1 MEYYHFMET
10 DETPTYLGKGIN
22 VLAMER
28 HRLLKEI
35 APRPAIWDTRL
46 SVRDRRQALNDD
58 WQQVAQAMNSDV
70 DECKRKWKIMR
81 GTFRSE
87 LRRVAATGVPSRW
100 HLFDEMQ
107 FMRNVFVH
115 SASSPPYIT
124 PVVTPQKV
132 LLDHVFPTTVSS
144 LIPIPQDLSHSSNPI
159 CPEEI
164 LPDCLMEE
172 TVVTIQDDPLQ
183 DLETD
188 PSDSLHREGTVE
200 TDFLVDPN
208 DSDYRFL
215 ISLLPF
221 ISTLP
226 KFLKNRFQHEA
237 LGLVLDLH
245 AQYPQQVQEKVEEL
259 AQKLGKDQQPNQ
271 QEGQDL
277 GQEQQDPFEEHPQ
290 EKLPEQLP
298 IPAKND
304 KQCLKHDPDFLD
316 NDDDLVSVPYA
327 LLQLSQDPKVV
338 PQKSYPIQESSTEEF
353 ISELKEEPST

>member
-1 MEYYHFMET
+1 M
-10 DETPTYLGKGIN
+10 
-22 VLAMER
+22 
-28 HRLLKEI
+28 
-35 APRPAIWDTRL
+35 TR
-46 SVRDRRQALNDD
+46 
-58 WQQVAQAMNSDV
+58 
-70 DECKRKWKIMR
+70 CKD
-81 GTFRSE
+81 S
-87 LRRVAATGVPSRW
+87 
-100 HLFDEMQ
+100 
-107 FMRNVFVH
+107 
-115 SASSPPYIT
+115 
-124 PVVTPQKV
+124 
-132 LLDHVFPTTVSS
+132 
-144 LIPIPQDLSHSSNPI
+144 
-159 CPEEI
+159 
-164 LPDCLMEE
+164 
-172 TVVTIQDDPLQ
+172 
-183 DLETD
+183 ETD